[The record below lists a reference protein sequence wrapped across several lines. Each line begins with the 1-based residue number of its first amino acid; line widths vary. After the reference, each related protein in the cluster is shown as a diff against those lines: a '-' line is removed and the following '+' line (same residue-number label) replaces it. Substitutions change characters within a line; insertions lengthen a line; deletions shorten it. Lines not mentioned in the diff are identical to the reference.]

1 MAFYSR
7 DCHGVL
13 LPARELHGRY
23 LLKLFQVRSRSV
35 GRGICRPY
43 SAVAAGARFL
53 GRDLV
58 NRKPRSR
65 RGGVG
70 ASTGHG
76 DQGVTASTTG
86 EDQASSCARHP
97 CRGGLG
103 RGPSHRWRLRHRE
116 HRQGSHLLVV
126 LGLWFTAAPWFLVA
140 IVPACMRFQ
149 CSDDVPSYS
158 IPLTMN

>member
-23 LLKLFQVRSRSV
+23 LLLKLFQVRSRSV

-43 SAVAAGARFL
+43 SPVAAGARFL
-53 GRDLV
+53 ERDLV

-76 DQGVTASTTG
+76 DQGVTA
-86 EDQASSCARHP
+86 
-97 CRGGLG
+97 GLG
-103 RGPSHRWRLRHRE
+103 RGPSRCWRLRHRE

-126 LGLWFTAAPWFLVA
+126 LGLWFAAAPWFLVA
-140 IVPACMRFQ
+140 SVPACTRFQ
-149 CSDDVPSYS
+149 YSNAAPSYS
-158 IPLTMN
+158 ISLTMN